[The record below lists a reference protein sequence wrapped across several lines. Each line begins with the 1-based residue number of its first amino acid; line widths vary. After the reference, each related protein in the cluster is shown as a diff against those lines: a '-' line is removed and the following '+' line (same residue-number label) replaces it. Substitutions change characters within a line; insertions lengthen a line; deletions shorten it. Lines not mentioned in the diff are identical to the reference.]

1 LLGSRK
7 TQLMV
12 AKDIVYT
19 LASNQSMNSSLG
31 VTKTLG
37 VDRWNIKRA
46 MGKRVQLDIIPNALW
61 INQRQPSHSNALPQE
76 IRDVVKHLEEHPKHF
91 VPEFHK

>member
-1 LLGSRK
+1 
-7 TQLMV
+7 MV

-37 VDRWNIKRA
+37 VDR
-46 MGKRVQLDIIPNALW
+46 
-61 INQRQPSHSNALPQE
+61 
-76 IRDVVKHLEEHPKHF
+76 
-91 VPEFHK
+91 